1 MKGFCYAAALQF
13 RLDIRSKAL
22 FITCYLVPLVFFGL
36 MGGIFTSLDPN
47 AKTTLLPS
55 MTVMGVSMGALI
67 GLPPTLSEL
76 YGSNVKKSYQ
86 VGGMPLCLGV
96 LTAAFSTF
104 CHLMLLGG
112 VLYLA
117 APLAFDAALPAHPAE
132 YFLALALLIAV
143 TLSIGCALGLAV
155 KHQSKLTMV
164 CQIFFL
170 PSILLSGILVP
181 VELLP
186 TPLAELGMLF
196 PAYWGYRS
204 MQESGL
210 NWNNLW
216 PLFVVLLAAIAV
228 CSILLCRIR
237 RR

>member
-112 VLYLA
+112 ILYFA

-155 KHQSKLTMV
+155 KHQSELTMV

-196 PAYWGYRS
+196 PAYWGYWS

-216 PLFVVLLAAIAV
+216 PLFAILLAAIAV

>member
-112 VLYLA
+112 ILYFA

-164 CQIFFL
+164 CQIFFSP
-170 PSILLSGILVP
+170 PSF
-181 VELLP
+181 
-186 TPLAELGMLF
+186 F
-196 PAYWGYRS
+196 PAFWC
-204 MQESGL
+204 Q
-210 NWNNLW
+210 WNCCPHLW
-216 PLFVVLLAAIAV
+216 QN
-228 CSILLCRIR
+228 
-237 RR
+237 

>member
-1 MKGFCYAAALQF
+1 
-13 RLDIRSKAL
+13 
-22 FITCYLVPLVFFGL
+22 
-36 MGGIFTSLDPN
+36 
-47 AKTTLLPS
+47 
-55 MTVMGVSMGALI
+55 MGALI

-112 VLYLA
+112 ILYFA
-117 APLAFDAALPAHPAE
+117 ASLAFDAALPAHPSE

-216 PLFVVLLAAIAV
+216 PLFAILLAAIAV